1 MVNLALKGYCL
12 PKIGQLVNKTH
23 STVQYIVNKF
33 KYTESIKNE
42 PTKPKR
48 RILSARQ
55 ERYVLDKI
63 RKNPR
68 PSAPIRS
75 EFYT

>member
-1 MVNLALKGYCL
+1 MVNLALKGYSL

-33 KYTESIKNE
+33 KYTESIENE
-42 PTKPKR
+42 PIKPKR

-55 ERYVLDKI
+55 KGMYLIKYEKI
-63 RKNPR
+63 LG
-68 PSAPIRS
+68 
-75 EFYT
+75 

>member
-1 MVNLALKGYCL
+1 MQTMVKLALKGYCL

-33 KYTESIKNE
+33 KYSESIKNK

-48 RILSARQ
+48 IILSARQ
-55 ERYVLDKI
+55 ESFVLGRI
-63 RKNPR
+63 RKKK
-68 PSAPIRS
+68 ILG
-75 EFYT
+75 